1 VHTQGRLRRCWVR
14 TLSVASHDEV
24 GSTDK
29 ATLRTRD
36 YSRREDRAH
45 QLDRNWAELVQELR
59 VLGTGIQILFA
70 FLLTIAFQ
78 ARFEQTTAFEK
89 DVYLATM
96 MASGLAAVF
105 IIAPVAL
112 HRFLFQFGVKDEV
125 VTLTNRI
132 AICGL
137 VALSVAMVGAILL
150 VGVWVGGAV
159 FGWMSTG
166 CAAVILGLGWFG
178 GPVFLRHRTQTE
190 AVTGE
195 TKRVGVSSTSLP
207 GGQT

>member
-1 VHTQGRLRRCWVR
+1 MAG
-14 TLSVASHDEV
+14 HDEV
-24 GSTDK
+24 GKRARVST
-29 ATLRTRD
+29 RPRD
-36 YSRREDRAH
+36 YSRQEGRAQ

-78 ARFEQTTAFEK
+78 ARFAQTTVFEK

-96 MASGLAAVF
+96 MASGLAAALL
-105 IIAPVAL
+105 IAPVAL
-112 HRFLFQFGVKDEV
+112 HRFLFRFGVKDEV

-150 VGVWVGGAV
+150 VGVWVGGAF
-159 FGWMSTG
+159 FGWMSAG
-166 CAAVILGLGWFG
+166 CAAAILGLGWFC
-178 GPVFLRHRTQTE
+178 GPAFLRHRTQRE
-190 AVTGE
+190 AAPGDANPRGSAHCQPPGRTA
-195 TKRVGVSSTSLP
+195 VSSPAPTGPVRSP
-207 GGQT
+207 